1 MPGWI
6 KNSTVRLRVASL
18 ARGPT
23 SLVAAVL
30 LLLLTA
36 GQAAGQEGRQ
46 AVVTATNVQIMAEP
60 SFSAEALAPVAQGT
74 MVRVLEVE
82 GDWARVL
89 HQQRQGFV
97 HTALVSITSG
107 GAADGP
113 PAAERPAAARS
124 GGAAAAEGPPAS
136 ARPGYVYKGYFGL
149 GPGLIASTGGS
160 AGTFMIAGSVRIR
173 ESAFLF
179 DVGYDLPGSGGGVTP
194 ILATFGLG
202 YHIPVGQSVS
212 ANAAVGLAPSM
223 VISTEQEIENP
234 VSMRAGYLKG
244 GAAWHPTEVTFP
256 VPLRGRTHRMGLAL
270 FSEFG
275 IRFALGEGGA
285 STFTRLGVGLS
296 EFAIRN

>member
-97 HTALVSITSG
+97 HTALVSITAPT
-107 GAADGP
+107 AA
-113 PAAERPAAARS
+113 PAEPTTERPGNARS
-124 GGAAAAEGPPAS
+124 GGAVQTEG
-136 ARPGYVYKGYFGL
+136 GGQVLVYKGYFGM
-149 GPGLIASTGGS
+149 GPGLIASSGGS
-160 AGTFMIAGSVRIR
+160 AGTFALALSARIR
-173 ESAFLF
+173 ESAFLLDF
-179 DVGYDLPGSGGGVTP
+179 GYDLPGSAGGVTP
-194 ILATFGLG
+194 ILATLGLG
-202 YHIPVGQSVS
+202 YHVPVGGSVS

-223 VISTEQEIENP
+223 VSSTEQEIEEP
-234 VSMRAGYLKG
+234 FSLRAGYLKG
-244 GAAWHPTEVTFP
+244 GVAWHPTELTFP

-270 FSEFG
+270 VSELG
-275 IRFALGEGGA
+275 IRFALGEGG
-285 STFTRLGVGLS
+285 SSVFTRLGVGLS
-296 EFAIRN
+296 EFAIRK